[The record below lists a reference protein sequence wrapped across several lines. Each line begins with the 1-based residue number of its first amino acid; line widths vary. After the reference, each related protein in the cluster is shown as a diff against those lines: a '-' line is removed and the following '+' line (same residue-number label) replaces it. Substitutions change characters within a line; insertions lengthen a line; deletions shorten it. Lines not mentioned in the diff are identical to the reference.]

1 MNLKLSH
8 IGISLLISV
17 FTVQSQNTYEIDTSY
32 TINSAYKKYLK
43 QYPDIEIVKPRG
55 FENVI
60 EEADIAYKDLGY
72 RKLHLD
78 AYYNSNKKLK
88 PAIIL
93 IHGGGWKSGNK
104 SLMEPMA
111 QHMASKGYACF
122 TVEYRLSLE
131 AKFPSGIFDVK
142 TAIQYVKSNADRFF
156 VDTMKVAVLG
166 CSAGGQMAALIGTT
180 NNNEDF
186 EDAASIY
193 KNSSTVHAIIDVDG
207 ILAFKHPK
215 SEEGKVASLWLGG
228 NSEENLETWINA
240 SALTHT
246 DQNTPPILFIG
257 SKYDRFQAGRE
268 DMIKILN
275 QYNIY
280 NQVENFTNAP
290 HSFWLFHPWF
300 EDTTEYVIKFLDK
313 TFKKI

>member
-43 QYPDIEIVKPRG
+43 HYPNIEIVKPKI
-55 FENVI
+55 FENVL
-60 EEADIAYKDLGY
+60 EEKDIAYKDLGY

-78 AYYNSNKKLK
+78 AYYNSNEKLK

-104 SLMEPMA
+104 SLMEPLA
-111 QHMASKGYACF
+111 QHMASKGFACF

-131 AKFPSGIFDVK
+131 AKFPAGILDVK
-142 TAIQYVKSNADRFF
+142 KAIQFVKAKANKFYIDAD
-156 VDTMKVAVLG
+156 KVAVLG